1 MAPRFEYVQAEEV
14 RDAFA
19 RHRVRYLFI
28 GKSGAILLGYPDTTQ
43 DADLFLEKTAANGAT
58 AVSALRDLG
67 FDLTEPQADEIR
79 RGKDFVQLRN
89 GPFDLY
95 LVFAPDGIETFD
107 GAWQRRVEPSH
118 AAAGGLEF
126 SPSHP
131 CLSLLARSSAPTRS
145 SRRSAPGGWARS
157 IARATRA
164 SGARWRSRCS
174 RPNGWPTRTA
184 AAALCRRR
192 APPPP

>member
-89 GPFDLY
+89 GPFDLD

-107 GAWQRRVEPSH
+107 DAWRRRVDVEGFPVCHPDDIIRSKEAANRAKDRESLPRLRAFRDYWQRK
-118 AAAGGLEF
+118 
-126 SPSHP
+126 
-131 CLSLLARSSAPTRS
+131 
-145 SRRSAPGGWARS
+145 RR
-157 IARATRA
+157 
-164 SGARWRSRCS
+164 
-174 RPNGWPTRTA
+174 
-184 AAALCRRR
+184 
-192 APPPP
+192 